1 MITGKNILKIGVF
14 ETMLIGIVYNWKGLK
29 EENYLY
35 TLDEIAKYDFELLK
49 DCINNPETFNDSS
62 KPVAANKTWEGR
74 LLKTDEEVK
83 DFLRGRCNEDIVC
96 LKEENPGTD
105 YDGWYWEN
113 VLDNDLYGEKSET
126 MKRNLDRLG
135 FVTGDNHCPMCRGML
150 EKVFANNIEYRCI
163 RCKRTF

>member
-1 MITGKNILKIGVF
+1 
-14 ETMLIGIVYNWKGLK
+14 MLIGVVYNWKGLK

-62 KPVAANKTWEGR
+62 KPVSANKTWEGR

-83 DFLRGRCNEDIVC
+83 DFLRGRWNDDIEL
-96 LKEENPGTD
+96 LKEENPETD
-105 YDGWYWEN
+105 YDDWYWEN

-126 MKRNLDRLG
+126 MKQNLDRLG

-150 EKVFANNIEYRCI
+150 EKVFTNNIEHQCI

>member
-1 MITGKNILKIGVF
+1 MF
-14 ETMLIGIVYNWKGLK
+14 IGIVYNWKGLK

-62 KPVAANKTWEGR
+62 KPIAANKAWEGR

-83 DFLRGRCNEDIVC
+83 DFLRGRWNDDIER

-105 YDGWYWEN
+105 YDDWYWEN
-113 VLDNDLYGEKSET
+113 VLDIDLYGEKSET
-126 MKRNLDRLG
+126 MKQNSDRLEEHW
-135 FVTGDNHCPMCRGML
+135 V
-150 EKVFANNIEYRCI
+150 EIY
-163 RCKRTF
+163 

>member
-1 MITGKNILKIGVF
+1 
-14 ETMLIGIVYNWKGLK
+14 MLIGIVYNWKGLK

-35 TLDEIAKYDFELLK
+35 TLDEIAEYDFELLK

-62 KPVAANKTWEGR
+62 KPVAANKTREGR

-83 DFLRGRCNEDIVC
+83 DFLRGRWNEDIEC

-105 YDGWYWEN
+105 YDGWYWGN
-113 VLDNDLYGEKSET
+113 VLNNDLYGEKSET
-126 MKRNLDRLG
+126 MKQNLDRLG
-135 FVTGDNHCPMCRGML
+135 FVTGDNHCPVCRGML
-150 EKVFANNIEYRCI
+150 EKVFVNNIEYRCI